1 AQAFGHAIVFT
12 QPGQTVMAEGL
23 NAEFGTML
31 EGAHGAHRMQTAYQ
45 AAEHQQMVGVVHL
58 RCAATETAKQ
68 AEAEPGKLEQGASVY
83 HHRRYDRNV
92 PFDQLQG
99 ELVFLE
105 DGLVGPASGAIEL
118 GDQRYTVLDA
128 DLKNPVLVT
137 VEGQ

>member
-1 AQAFGHAIVFT
+1 MPAG
-12 QPGQTVMAEGL
+12 
-23 NAEFGTML
+23 
-31 EGAHGAHRMQTAYQ
+31 YQ
-45 AAEHQQMVGVVHL
+45 AGEPQQVVGVVQL
-58 RCAATETAKQ
+58 RCAAAETAKQ

-118 GDQRYTVLDA
+118 GDQRYAVLDA
-128 DLKNPVLVT
+128 DLENPVLVT
-137 VEGQ
+137 VEGQRACIADKRSEEHTSELQSR